1 MNFALTQFFLAT
13 ALQLSLNAG
22 SPVGKVV
29 ELIEEL
35 KAKIEA
41 DGANGQKVYDKY
53 ACWCETTTQ
62 RKADSI
68 DAGKELIGKTT
79 TTILTLKGAIA
90 VLASEIAKLEADIA
104 KNNEEM
110 AKLTKI
116 REKENSDY
124 QEEKAYMETT
134 LSSLH
139 AAIEVL
145 GGAGTGGDMGL
156 LKVAS
161 KVRSALLTSDRLAD
175 LSESKQEVL
184 RAWLENPGATQFL
197 QGPEKDYYDKKAQ
210 AKASYSPQSATIMG
224 ILKDMYDTFSADL
237 EKSNQDESNKQLTF
251 EDLIASMTKQNKL
264 WTEEVTGK
272 EGQKAE
278 KSQMLVENE
287 ELLAATQEQ
296 LKTDEE
302 FFETARDSCKAKSEE
317 WDERSRLRTE
327 QLDGIAKALKI
338 LTSDEARATFE
349 SAHNTRAQDTFG
361 TEGSR
366 EMDATDVT
374 KKSVGDV
381 DFLQIDEGRVPREK
395 AYRALKSVIGSS
407 KNLRLAR
414 LAASVRTAAT
424 GHFDEVIAEID
435 KMIQTLKDE
444 AKEDQEQRDWCIE
457 ERNKERNNRDD
468 LEYEIEQLAAKILR
482 AEEKKAKLEAEK
494 KKTEENKADLIQAME
509 EALADRTAENEAFH
523 AAKDDDLKAIDFIS
537 QAIDA
542 LSEYG
547 KNNPSFLQQ
556 PEFEVSEDQ
565 APDATFS
572 SADKHAGAQGGIIQL
587 LTQIMENL
595 QIEVEKATEM
605 EAGAT
610 IAYEKLKAD
619 SDAQIESYDN
629 QITQLDGAIAETDAE
644 IAADN
649 TAKTE
654 TEGEH
659 GATVEYLAKIK
670 PNCDWI
676 EAAFHKRAELRT
688 KESEGLTMAKS
699 ILLGSE
705 GGEYGFLQR
714 VQ

>member
-1 MNFALTQFFLAT
+1 MNFALTQFFLPT

-468 LEYEIEQLAAKILR
+468 LEYEIERMHKSLVQWNNWWYSVR
-482 AEEKKAKLEAEK
+482 EDEKRKVKKLV
-494 KKTEENKADLIQAME
+494 
-509 EALADRTAENEAFH
+509 
-523 AAKDDDLKAIDFIS
+523 
-537 QAIDA
+537 
-542 LSEYG
+542 
-547 KNNPSFLQQ
+547 SFL
-556 PEFEVSEDQ
+556 ERKIYEERARNAVG
-565 APDATFS
+565 
-572 SADKHAGAQGGIIQL
+572 KAQF
-587 LTQIMENL
+587 T
-595 QIEVEKATEM
+595 T
-605 EAGAT
+605 
-610 IAYEKLKAD
+610 
-619 SDAQIESYDN
+619 
-629 QITQLDGAIAETDAE
+629 
-644 IAADN
+644 
-649 TAKTE
+649 
-654 TEGEH
+654 
-659 GATVEYLAKIK
+659 
-670 PNCDWI
+670 
-676 EAAFHKRAELRT
+676 KRSHSR
-688 KESEGLTMAKS
+688 
-699 ILLGSE
+699 
-705 GGEYGFLQR
+705 
-714 VQ
+714 

>member
-1 MNFALTQFFLAT
+1 LHLAVQT
-13 ALQLSLNAG
+13 G

-41 DGANGQKVYDKY
+41 DGANEQKIYDKF

-134 LSSLH
+134 LTSLH

-161 KVRSALLTSDRLAD
+161 NVRTALLGSDRL
-175 LSESKQEVL
+175 SEMTGEQQEVL
-184 RAWLENPGATQFL
+184 RSWLENPTSFL
-197 QGPEKDYYDKKAQ
+197 QGPKDYYDKKAQ

-264 WTEEVTGK
+264 WTEEVTSK
-272 EGQKAE
+272 EGQKSE

-302 FFETARDSCKAKSEE
+302 FFETARDSCKAKSNE
-317 WDERSRLRTE
+317 WDERGRLRTE
-327 QLDGIAKALKI
+327 QLDGIQKALKI

-381 DFLQIDEGRVPREK
+381 DFLQIDESSLPREK
-395 AYRALKSVIGSS
+395 AYRALKQVIGNS

-414 LAASVRTAAT
+414 LAASVRTATT
-424 GHFDEVIAEID
+424 GHFDEVMAEID
-435 KMIQTLKDE
+435 KMIQVLKDE
-444 AKEDQEQRDWCIE
+444 AKEDQEQRDWCID
-457 ERNKERNNRDD
+457 ERNKERNSRDD
-468 LEYEIEQLAAKILR
+468 LVYEIEQLAAKIKR

-494 KKTEENKADLIQAME
+494 EKTEQNKADLIQAME

-523 AAKDDDLKAIDFIS
+523 AAKDDDEKAVELLG

-547 KNNPSFLQQ
+547 KNNPSLMQILQ

-572 SADKHAGAQGGIIQL
+572 SSDKHGGAQGGIIQM
-587 LTQIMENL
+587 LTQIKENL
-595 QIEVEKATEM
+595 EIEVKTATGN
-605 EAGAT
+605 EAEAT
-610 IAYEKLKAD
+610 LAYEKLKSD
-619 SDAQIESYDN
+619 SDAQIVSYDN
-629 QITQLDGAIAETDAE
+629 QITELDGAIAETDAQ
-644 IAADN
+644 ILADN
-649 TAKTE
+649 EAKKE
-654 TEGEH
+654 TEGTHE
-659 GATVEYLAKIK
+659 ATVEYLAKIA

-676 EAAFHKRAELRT
+676 EAAFHKRAEMRA
-688 KESEGLTMAKS
+688 KESEGLVQAKA
-699 ILLGSE
+699 ILAGAD
-705 GGEYGFLQR
+705 GGQFGFLQR